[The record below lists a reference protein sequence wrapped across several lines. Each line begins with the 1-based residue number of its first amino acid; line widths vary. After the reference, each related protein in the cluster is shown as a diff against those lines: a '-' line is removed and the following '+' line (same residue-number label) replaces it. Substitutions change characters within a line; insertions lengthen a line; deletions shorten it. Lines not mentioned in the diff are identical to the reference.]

1 MDKAFEDQLDEI
13 RGILAT
19 SRANNAA
26 RDITGALLFN
36 AGCFAQVLEGPL
48 KHVEYTFEKIQRDM
62 RHDDVTILEAGHV
75 ARREF
80 PEWSMAFAGAPRDE
94 MTTFSEFSV
103 EHAFKNPTA
112 AAEEI
117 HNLLRTL
124 VIQED
129 E

>member
-1 MDKAFEDQLDEI
+1 MTEDVYRILYCSRNTMDKAFEDQLDEI

-48 KHVEYTFEKIQRDM
+48 KHVEY
-62 RHDDVTILEAGHV
+62 LEAGHV